1 MSAIIM
7 DGKALAQRIKLD
19 IAAAIGKLDK
29 PVGLGT
35 ILVGDDP
42 GSVAYVEG
50 KHRDCAEVG
59 IKSIKVNLPATSNT
73 SEVIAA
79 VNALNTDPNC
89 TGFIVQLP
97 LPVGVDTQKVLSAIN
112 PAKDADGLTPNNLGN
127 LVLGFNS
134 VVACT
139 PKAIVA
145 LLAEYKI
152 NLSGVKVLVIGRGMT
167 VGRPLSILLSQKQ
180 INATVTLA
188 HSASKNLTELIKES
202 DVVIAAMGSAQFIK
216 AQMVKKGSVLV
227 DVGITRDGNQLVG
240 DFDPKVIEVAS
251 AFAPMPGG
259 VGPMTR
265 VMLLKN
271 VIELAR
277 NEK

>member
-7 DGKALAQRIKLD
+7 DGKALAQRIKVD

-59 IKSIKVNLPATSNT
+59 IKSIKVNLPATAT
-73 SEVIAA
+73 TDEVIAA
-79 VNALNTDPNC
+79 VNALNADPSC
-89 TGFIVQLP
+89 SGFIVQLP

-167 VGRPLSILLSQKQ
+167 VGRPLSILLSQKP
-180 INATVTLA
+180 INATVILA
-188 HSASKNLTELIKES
+188 HSASKNLTDLIKDA

-216 AQMVKKGSVLV
+216 PEMVKKGSVLV

-240 DFDPKVIEVAS
+240 DFDPKVIGVAS

>member
-7 DGKALAQRIKLD
+7 DGKALAQRIKVD

-59 IKSIKVNLPATSNT
+59 IKSIKVNLPATATTN
-73 SEVIAA
+73 EVIAS
-79 VNALNTDPNC
+79 VNALNADPSC
-89 TGFIVQLP
+89 SGFIVQLP

-167 VGRPLSILLSQKQ
+167 VGRPLSILLSQKP
-180 INATVTLA
+180 INATVILA
-188 HSASKNLTELIKES
+188 HSASKNLTDLIKDA

-216 AQMVKKGSVLV
+216 PEMVKKGSVLV

-240 DFDPKVIEVAS
+240 DFDPKVIEAAS

>member
-1 MSAIIM
+1 MSAKIM
-7 DGKALAQRIKLD
+7 DGKALAQRIKVD
-19 IAAAIGKLDK
+19 IATTIGKLDK
-29 PVGLGT
+29 SVGLGT

-59 IKSIKVNLPATSNT
+59 IKSIKVNLPATSDT

-79 VNALNTDPNC
+79 VNALNTDPSC

-112 PAKDADGLTPNNLGN
+112 PAKDADGLTPHNLGN

-145 LLAEYKI
+145 LFTEYKI
-152 NLSGVKVLVIGRGMT
+152 NLSGLKVLVIGRGMT

-180 INATVTLA
+180 INATVILA
-188 HSASKNLTELIKES
+188 HSASKNLTELIKEA
-202 DVVIAAMGSAQFIK
+202 DVVIAAMGRAQFIK
-216 AQMVKKGSVLV
+216 AEMVKKGAVLV

-240 DFDPKVIEVAS
+240 DFDPKVAEVAS
-251 AFAPMPGG
+251 VFAPMPGG

-271 VIELAR
+271 VIELAK

>member
-7 DGKALAQRIKLD
+7 DGKALAQRIKVD

-59 IKSIKVNLPATSNT
+59 IKSIKVNLPATAT
-73 SEVIAA
+73 TDEVIAA
-79 VNALNTDPNC
+79 VNALNTDPSC
-89 TGFIVQLP
+89 SGFIVQLP

-167 VGRPLSILLSQKQ
+167 VGRPLSILLSQKP
-180 INATVTLA
+180 INATVILA
-188 HSASKNLTELIKES
+188 HSASKNLTDLIKDA

-216 AQMVKKGSVLV
+216 PEMVKKGSVLV

>member
-7 DGKALAQRIKLD
+7 DGKALAQRIKVD

-59 IKSIKVNLPATSNT
+59 IKSIKVNLPATATTN
-73 SEVIAA
+73 EVIAS
-79 VNALNTDPNC
+79 VNALNADPSC
-89 TGFIVQLP
+89 SGFIVQLP

-145 LLAEYKI
+145 LLSEYKI

-167 VGRPLSILLSQKQ
+167 VGRPLSILLSQKP
-180 INATVTLA
+180 INATVILA
-188 HSASKNLTELIKES
+188 HSASKNLTDLIKDA

-216 AQMVKKGSVLV
+216 PEMVKKGSVLV

>member
-1 MSAIIM
+1 MSAQIM
-7 DGKALAQRIKLD
+7 NGKALAQRFKND
-19 IAAAIGKLDK
+19 IAGAVGKLDK
-29 PVGLGT
+29 SVGLGT

-42 GSVAYVEG
+42 GSAAYVEG

-59 IKSIKVNLPATSNT
+59 IKSIKVHLPATSTT

-79 VNALNTDPNC
+79 VNRLNTDPSC

-112 PAKDADGLTPNNLGN
+112 PAKDADGLSPNNLGN

-139 PKAIVA
+139 PKAILA

-152 NLSGVKVLVIGRGMT
+152 NLSGAKVLLIGRGMT
-167 VGRPLSILLSQKQ
+167 VGRPLSILLSQKPT
-180 INATVTLA
+180 NATVTLA
-188 HSASKNLTELIKES
+188 HSASKNLKELIKDA
-202 DVVIAAMGSAQFIK
+202 DVVIAAMGSVHFIK
-216 AQMVKKGSVLV
+216 ADMVKKGSVLV

-240 DFDPKVIEVAS
+240 DFDPKVIEFAS

-259 VGPMTR
+259 VGPVTR

-271 VIELAR
+271 VIELAG

>member
-1 MSAIIM
+1 MNAIIM
-7 DGKALAQRIKLD
+7 DGTALAQRIKLD

-79 VNALNTDPNC
+79 VNALNTDPSC

-145 LLAEYKI
+145 LLTEYKI

-167 VGRPLSILLSQKQ
+167 VGRPLSILLSQKP

-216 AQMVKKGSVLV
+216 AEMVKKGSVLV
-227 DVGITRDGNQLVG
+227 DVGITRDSNQLVG

>member
-7 DGKALAQRIKLD
+7 DGKALAQRIKVD

-29 PVGLGT
+29 QVGLGT

-59 IKSIKVNLPATSNT
+59 IKSIKVNLPATATTN
-73 SEVIAA
+73 EVIAS
-79 VNALNTDPNC
+79 VNALNADPSC
-89 TGFIVQLP
+89 SGFIVQLP

-145 LLAEYKI
+145 LLSEYKI

-167 VGRPLSILLSQKQ
+167 VGRPLSILLSQKP
-180 INATVTLA
+180 INATVILA
-188 HSASKNLTELIKES
+188 HSASKNLTDLIKDA

-216 AQMVKKGSVLV
+216 PEMVKKGSVLV

-240 DFDPKVIEVAS
+240 DFDPKVIEASS

>member
-7 DGKALAQRIKLD
+7 DGKALAQRIKVD

-35 ILVGDDP
+35 ILVGDDT

-79 VNALNTDPNC
+79 VNALNTDPSC

-167 VGRPLSILLSQKQ
+167 VGRPLSILLSQKP

-216 AQMVKKGSVLV
+216 AEMVKKGSVLV

>member
-1 MSAIIM
+1 MNAIIM
-7 DGKALAQRIKLD
+7 DGKALAQRIKGD

-79 VNALNTDPNC
+79 VNALNADPSC

-97 LPVGVDTQKVLSAIN
+97 LPIGVDTQKVLSAIN

-167 VGRPLSILLSQKQ
+167 VGRPLSILLSQKP

>member
-7 DGKALAQRIKLD
+7 DGKALAQRIKID

-59 IKSIKVNLPATSNT
+59 IKSIKVNLPATATTN
-73 SEVIAA
+73 EVIAS
-79 VNALNTDPNC
+79 VNALNADPSC
-89 TGFIVQLP
+89 SGFIVQLP

-112 PAKDADGLTPNNLGN
+112 SAKDADGLTPNNLGN

-152 NLSGVKVLVIGRGMT
+152 KLSGVKVLVIGRGMT
-167 VGRPLSILLSQKQ
+167 VGRPLSILLSQKP
-180 INATVTLA
+180 INATVILA
-188 HSASKNLTELIKES
+188 HSASKNLTDLIKDA

-216 AQMVKKGSVLV
+216 PEMVKKGSVLV

>member
-1 MSAIIM
+1 M
-7 DGKALAQRIKLD
+7 DGKALAQRIKVD

-29 PVGLGT
+29 SVGLGT

-79 VNALNTDPNC
+79 VNALNTDPSC

-145 LLAEYKI
+145 LLTEYKI

-167 VGRPLSILLSQKQ
+167 VGRPLSILLSQKP

-216 AQMVKKGSVLV
+216 AEMVKKGSVLV
-227 DVGITRDGNQLVG
+227 DVGITRDSNQLVG

>member
-1 MSAIIM
+1 MSVIIM
-7 DGKALAQRIKLD
+7 DGKALAQRIKVD

-79 VNALNTDPNC
+79 VNALNTDPSC

-167 VGRPLSILLSQKQ
+167 VGRPLSILLSQKP

-216 AQMVKKGSVLV
+216 AEMVKKGSVLV
-227 DVGITRDGNQLVG
+227 DVGITRDSNQLVG

>member
-7 DGKALAQRIKLD
+7 DGKALAQRIKVD
-19 IAAAIGKLDK
+19 IAVAIGKLDK
-29 PVGLGT
+29 SVGLGT

-59 IKSIKVNLPATSNT
+59 IKSIKVNLPATATTN
-73 SEVIAA
+73 EVIAS
-79 VNALNTDPNC
+79 VNALNADPSC

-97 LPVGVDTQKVLSAIN
+97 LPVGVDTQKVLSAID

-167 VGRPLSILLSQKQ
+167 VGRPLSILLSQKP
-180 INATVTLA
+180 INATVILA
-188 HSASKNLTELIKES
+188 HSASKNLTDLIKDA

-216 AQMVKKGSVLV
+216 PEMVKKGSVLV

>member
-7 DGKALAQRIKLD
+7 DGKALAQRIKVD

-29 PVGLGT
+29 SVGLGT

-79 VNALNTDPNC
+79 VNALNTDPSC

-167 VGRPLSILLSQKQ
+167 VGRPLSILLSQKP

-216 AQMVKKGSVLV
+216 AEMVKKGSVLV
-227 DVGITRDGNQLVG
+227 DVGITRDSNQLVG

>member
-7 DGKALAQRIKLD
+7 DGKALAQRIKVD

-79 VNALNTDPNC
+79 VNALNTDPSC

-167 VGRPLSILLSQKQ
+167 VGRPLSILLSQKP

-216 AQMVKKGSVLV
+216 AEMVKKGSVLV
-227 DVGITRDGNQLVG
+227 DVGITREGNQLVG

>member
-7 DGKALAQRIKLD
+7 DGKALAQKIRLNLTATTK
-19 IAAAIGKLDK
+19 KLDK

-35 ILVGDDP
+35 ILVGSDP
-42 GSVAYVEG
+42 GSIAYIEG

-59 IKSIKVNLPATSNT
+59 IKSIKVNLPATAST
-73 SEVIAA
+73 DDVLAA
-79 VNALNTDPNC
+79 VDSLNTDPSC

-112 PAKDADGLTPNNLGN
+112 PSKDADGLTPYNLGN

-134 VVACT
+134 VIPCT

-152 NLSGVKVLVIGRGMT
+152 NLSGSKVLVIGRGRT

-188 HSASKNLTELIKES
+188 HSASKDLANLIKEA
-202 DVVIAAMGSAQFIK
+202 DVVIAAAGSAQFIK
-216 AQMVKKGSVLV
+216 AEMIKKGSVLV
-227 DVGITRDGNQLVG
+227 DVGITRKGNQLVG
-240 DFDPKVIEVAS
+240 DIDPKVIEVAS

-265 VMLLKN
+265 VMLLNN
-271 VIELAR
+271 VIELAK

>member
-7 DGKALAQRIKLD
+7 DGKALAQRIKVD

-29 PVGLGT
+29 PIGLGT

-79 VNALNTDPNC
+79 VNALNTDPSC

-152 NLSGVKVLVIGRGMT
+152 NLSGVKVLVIGRGIT

-188 HSASKNLTELIKES
+188 HSASRNLTELIKES

-216 AQMVKKGSVLV
+216 AKMVKKGSVLV

-240 DFDPKVIEVAS
+240 DFGPKVIEVAS

>member
-7 DGKALAQRIKLD
+7 DGKALAQKIKVD
-19 IAAAIGKLDK
+19 IAAAIGKFDK

-35 ILVGDDP
+35 ILVGNDP
-42 GSVAYVEG
+42 GSVAYVDG

-59 IKSIKVNLPATSNT
+59 IKSIKVNLPATST
-73 SEVIAA
+73 TDEVIAA
-79 VNALNTDPNC
+79 VNALNADSSC

-97 LPVGVDTQKVLSAIN
+97 LPVGVDTQKVISAIN

-167 VGRPLSILLSQKQ
+167 VGRPLSILLSQKS

-188 HSASKNLTELIKES
+188 HSASKNLTELIKDA
-202 DVVIAAMGSAQFIK
+202 DVVIAAVGSAHFIK
-216 AQMVKKGSVLV
+216 ADMVKKGSVLV
-227 DVGITRDGNQLVG
+227 DVGITRDDNQLVG
-240 DFDPKVIEVAS
+240 DFDPKVIEVAT

-271 VIELAR
+271 VIDLAR

>member
-1 MSAIIM
+1 MSARIM
-7 DGKALAQRIKLD
+7 DGKALAQIIKVD
-19 IAAAIGKLDK
+19 IAATIEKLDK

-59 IKSIKVNLPATSNT
+59 IKSIKVNLPATSTT

-79 VNALNTDPNC
+79 VNSLNTDPSC

-97 LPVGVDTQKVLSAIN
+97 LPVGVDTQKILSAIN

-139 PKAIVA
+139 PRAIVA

-152 NLSGVKVLVIGRGMT
+152 NLSGVKALIIGRGMT
-167 VGRPLSILLSQKQ
+167 VGKPLSILLSQKP

-202 DVVIAAMGSAQFIK
+202 DVVIAAMGNVQFIK
-216 AQMVKKGSVLV
+216 AEMVKKGAVLV
-227 DVGITRDGNQLVG
+227 DVGITREGNQLVG

>member
-1 MSAIIM
+1 MSAKIM
-7 DGKALAQRIKLD
+7 DGKALAQSIKVD
-19 IAAAIGKLDK
+19 IATTIGKLDK
-29 PVGLGT
+29 SVGLGT

-59 IKSIKVNLPATSNT
+59 IKSIKVNLPATSDS

-79 VNALNTDPNC
+79 VNALNTDPSC

-112 PAKDADGLTPNNLGN
+112 PAKDADGLTPHNLGN

-145 LLAEYKI
+145 LLTEYKI

-180 INATVTLA
+180 INATVILA
-188 HSASKNLTELIKES
+188 HSASKNLTELIKEA
-202 DVVIAAMGSAQFIK
+202 DVVIAAMGRAQFIK
-216 AQMVKKGSVLV
+216 AEMVKKGAVLV

-240 DFDPKVIEVAS
+240 DFDPEVAEVAS
-251 AFAPMPGG
+251 VFAPMPGG

-271 VIELAR
+271 VIELA
-277 NEK
+277 KK